1 MCTGGVHQFIY
12 ATYVLTLS
20 CHRSLRETIKV
31 LGFDKIRLNVSDQE
45 RSSDVEAEQSVIV
58 EDVVVDKEAKI
69 DPGSERKRGP
79 KPRPKMLKMNKAGA
93 GLSPK
98 KISKNCEA
106 VMACKLCP
114 NTSFRGL
121 HEFESHLAMEHFVA
135 ELVTE
140 YGVRKTKTCVICQES
155 FISVQKL
162 ARHIGSEHHK
172 ATPFY
177 DAKVDDLAERAAN
190 KHGTAENQC
199 SICKIKFRNKKLL
212 GTHIG
217 AVHEKFEEFMMEEV
231 SKENQELEVT
241 L

>member
-1 MCTGGVHQFIY
+1 M
-12 ATYVLTLS
+12 
-20 CHRSLRETIKV
+20 
-31 LGFDKIRLNVSDQE
+31 
-45 RSSDVEAEQSVIV
+45 EA
-58 EDVVVDKEAKI
+58 VVDKEVKI

-79 KPRPKMLKMNKAGA
+79 KPRPKMLKISKAGT

-98 KISKNCEA
+98 RISKTSEA
-106 VMACKLCP
+106 VMACKICP

-155 FISVQKL
+155 FLSVQKL

-172 ATPFY
+172 VTPFY
-177 DAKVDDLAERAAN
+177 DAKVEDLAERAAN
-190 KHGTAENQC
+190 KYGATENQC

-217 AVHEKFEEFMMEEV
+217 AVHEKFEEFMIEEV
-231 SKENQELEVT
+231 SNENQELEVT